1 MLGRYVRVKVTQAIG
16 SFDKANGFELGL
28 NFGIID
34 FVTTK
39 KREKFNA
46 YIMGIDHPVKTF
58 DGRVIATL
66 SKSGEMIL
74 IVSPK
79 SKRFIATEI
88 LEALSFVSSINDW
101 KLDCLYER
109 SCGAV
114 VYNQIDDE
122 IKYLVIKNRRSSHW
136 SFPKGHVERGESLE
150 DTAKRE
156 VLEETGVHIDLIPDF
171 ITESEYTIQGRVEKT
186 VNIFL
191 ASTKDDKITI
201 QEEEI
206 DDYKWLSF
214 DEAMSKLKFENDK
227 KILNKAHDFLLS
239 KNLIK

>member
-1 MLGRYVRVKVTQAIG
+1 MLGRYVRVKVAKPIG
-16 SFDKANGFELGL
+16 SFGKEKNMNYGL

-39 KREKFNA
+39 KREKFKA

-58 DGRVIATL
+58 DGRVIASVTNNDE
-66 SKSGEMIL
+66 SFL

-79 SKRFIATEI
+79 SKRFIETEI
-88 LEALSFVSSINDW
+88 LDAMQFAQPDESW
-101 KLDCLYER
+101 KISCLYER

-114 VYNQIDDE
+114 VFNTIEGE
-122 IKYLVIKNRRSSHW
+122 IKFLVIKNRRSAHW
-136 SFPKGHVERGESLE
+136 SFPKGHVEQGESLE
-150 DTAKRE
+150 DTACRE
-156 VLEETGVHIDLIPDF
+156 VFEETGIHINIIPDF

-191 ASTKDDKITI
+191 ASTQESKIRI

-206 DDYKWLSF
+206 DDYCWLNF
-214 DEAMSKLKFENDK
+214 EDTLNKLKFENDK
-227 KILNKAHDFLLS
+227 KILKKAQSFLVS
-239 KNLIK
+239 KNII